1 LFDVLFGD
9 FEFFRDLFNREECF
23 GHGE

>member
-1 LFDVLFGD
+1 LFDVLIGD
-9 FEFFRDLFNREECF
+9 FEFPGDVFDREECF